1 LPIKRQAVKLHSAV
15 RNLTRSGRELQSVGS
30 ALDLLR
36 AMADA
41 DGSIGVTEAA
51 RLLSVAPSTAHR
63 LLTTFV
69 AHGFAMR
76 SPAGRGYRRGPVL
89 IRLYGRRPIRL
100 VLLRD
105 AAHAVLER
113 VSHETGETAHL
124 SILEGLDV
132 VGIDHVE
139 SVRPVIYRHP
149 IGSRVP
155 SHATAVGHALLAHSP
170 EAAEALIAEGLDQ
183 LTDETVPHGSALR
196 RSLDDVR
203 RRGYAINDRQWHPE
217 TAGVAAPILD
227 ASGEAVAALGISG
240 PSSRLNKREMLER
253 LGRVARGAAAE
264 ISARLPESTAHPHG

>member
-1 LPIKRQAVKLHSAV
+1 M
-15 RNLTRSGRELQSVGS
+15 RNVDRPTGELRSVGA

-36 AMADA
+36 ALADT

-51 RLLSVAPSTAHR
+51 RHLSVAPSTAHR
-63 LLTTFV
+63 LLTTFL

-76 SPAGRGYRRGPVL
+76 SPTGRGYRRGPALV
-89 IRLYGRRPIRL
+89 RLYGRRPVQL

-105 AAHAVLER
+105 VAHPVLER
-113 VSHETGETAHL
+113 VSRETGETAHL
-124 SILEGLDV
+124 SILDGLDV

-139 SVRPVIYRHP
+139 SVRPVVYRHP

-170 EAAEALIAEGLDQ
+170 EAAEALIAEGLAR

-196 RSLDDVR
+196 RSLEEVR
-203 RRGYAINDRQWHPE
+203 RRGYAVNNRQWHPE

-227 ASGEAVAALGISG
+227 ANGEAVAALGISG
-240 PSSRLNKREMLER
+240 PSSRLNRREMLDR
-253 LGRVARGAAAE
+253 LGRVARSAAGE
-264 ISARLPESTAHPHG
+264 IAARLPEPAAHPHG

>member
-1 LPIKRQAVKLHSAV
+1 VS
-15 RNLTRSGRELQSVGS
+15 T

-36 AMADA
+36 VLTDA

-51 RLLSVAPSTAHR
+51 RRLSVAPSTAHR
-63 LLTTFV
+63 LLTTFL

-76 SPAGRGYRRGPVL
+76 SPAGRRYRRGPAL
-89 IRLYGRRPIRL
+89 IRLYRRRPIQL
-100 VLLRD
+100 ILLRD
-105 AAHAVLER
+105 VAHPVLER

-132 VGIDHVE
+132 VGVDHVE
-139 SVRPVIYRHP
+139 SLRPIVYRHP

-170 EAAEALIAEGLDQ
+170 EAAEALIAEGLAR

-196 RSLDDVR
+196 RSLEEVR
-203 RRGYAINDRQWHPE
+203 QRGYAVNDRQWHSE

-227 ASGEAVAALGISG
+227 ARGEAVAALGISG
-240 PSSRLNKREMLER
+240 PSSRLNRREMLDR
-253 LGRVARGAAAE
+253 LGRIARNAAAE
-264 ISARLPESTAHPHG
+264 IAMRLPEPAAHEHG